1 MRNFIKMFIFSILI
15 ITIIYYA
22 SIVFRPTWDADFLL
36 SNLKE
41 HNNEFD
47 VLFIGDSDIFADI
60 SPMEI
65 YKQVGITSYDYA
77 AGNASNLLM
86 YYMVKEALQY
96 QNPSLVVID
105 CASIFNNVEQEES
118 SHQVIDGINDKVKWE
133 FLNDPGYNLNF
144 NNKMKF
150 IFPLFR
156 YHSRWSDITTKDF
169 AKLNTT
175 TREESYYLKGF
186 NLSYQKKAASNGDS
200 YMDETEH
207 QTEFATS
214 VLPNAIIRIKKLCE
228 EKGIK
233 FLLVSL
239 PDTQAWNDSKSEKM
253 AEWTKENNIDF
264 LDINTLVDKININYD
279 TDTRDGGTHLN
290 MYGAIKVSDY
300 LAQYIKKNYNLEEH
314 YEEAWDQDLIKYEER
329 MDLER
334 NK

>member
-1 MRNFIKMFIFSILI
+1 MRNFIKMFIFSILTISLIYFMSI
-15 ITIIYYA
+15 I
-22 SIVFRPTWDADFLL
+22 FRPTWDADFLL

-41 HNNEFD
+41 HENEFD
-47 VLFIGDSDIFADI
+47 VLFIGDSDVFADI

-86 YYMVKEALQY
+86 YYMVKESLKY
-96 QNPSLVVID
+96 QKPSLVVID
-105 CASIFNNVEQEES
+105 CASIFNNVEQEERT
-118 SHQVIDGINDKVKWE
+118 HQIMDGINDDVKWE
-133 FLNDPGYNLNF
+133 FLNDSAYDFDF

-150 IFPLFR
+150 VFPLFR
-156 YHSRWSDITTKDF
+156 FHNKWSEITTKDL
-169 AKLNTT
+169 AKLNSN

-186 NLSYQKKAASNGDS
+186 NLSYQTQAASNGDS

-214 VLPNAIIRIKKLCE
+214 VLPEAVLRIKKLCE
-228 EKGIK
+228 ENGIK

-239 PDTQAWNDSKSEKM
+239 PDTQAWSDAKSEKM
-253 AEWTKENNIDF
+253 AEWTKENNVDF
-264 LDINTLVDKININYD
+264 LDINTLVDEININYD
-279 TDTRDGGTHLN
+279 KDTRDGGIHLN

-300 LAQYIKKNYNLEEH
+300 LAKYIKKHYNIEEH
-314 YEEAWDQDLIKYEER
+314 YEEAWDQDLIKYENR

-334 NK
+334 GK